1 MGYTAHM
8 KFLQTIRSTAYNPS
22 FYTSAQHDPLSQ
34 PIKLFGMLGLCGV
47 GIMLILSLVHI
58 FPFSPSQVLNT
69 LESTYPDD
77 LIINV
82 INGELSINQ
91 PQPYY
96 IKNTFFGDMPKYLVI
111 FDADQTLSNDVK
123 KESTFSIIR
132 KTYMISDNSNDARIT
147 KFSDQKSTTTI
158 TKSDVVI
165 GVEKIRPYVMPI
177 LIVGGTFAVVLFTV
191 LFILFWIIL
200 HMLYVL
206 IPALFVYLYSH
217 ARGESLQY
225 RQSYL
230 IALYASVP
238 VVIASFL
245 LTLVNGH
252 LPTFTF
258 TLLLLLIVAL
268 NMGGTEKETQASIV

>member
-1 MGYTAHM
+1 M